1 VEEVAHRIG
10 ILHEGRLRF
19 QGSLDTLRQSVR
31 RVVLEAAAE
40 IPAHALSLVRRERLP
55 DGRQALVLF
64 GAPEAWASSPFEPP
78 AVESLSLEN
87 IFLAYARRSDET

>member
-1 VEEVAHRIG
+1 VAHRIG

-31 RVVLEAAAE
+31 RVVLEAAPE
-40 IPAHALSLVRRERLP
+40 QLPPGLSLVRRERLP
-55 DGRQALVLF
+55 EGRVGLVLF
-64 GAPEAWASSPFEPP
+64 GTPGDWTTHPFAPEA
-78 AVESLSLEN
+78 VETLSLEN